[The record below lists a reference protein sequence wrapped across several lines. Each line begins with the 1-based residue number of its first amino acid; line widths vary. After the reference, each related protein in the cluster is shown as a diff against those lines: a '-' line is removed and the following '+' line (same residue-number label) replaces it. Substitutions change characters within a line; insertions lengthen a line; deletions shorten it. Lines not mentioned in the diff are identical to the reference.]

1 MGNAMLNFNDKNTEK
16 TNSEL
21 YIQRLG
27 INALKRNTATDG

>member
-1 MGNAMLNFNDKNTEK
+1 MLNFTDKNNEK

-27 INALKRNTATDG
+27 IKALKRNTAMEG